1 MVCYA
6 RGAGKVAAIV
16 LIVFLAFGRIVGH
29 YLGEAAVLVAITLA
43 TAGASIAAALA
54 FAAFL
59 STRRNRAAGGG
70 WVSCAFRCQHAM
82 TEQPR
87 RLALVSSV
95 DRRAAPAQRPERVA
109 APMCSDGPDRSAGP
123 RWPDR
128 PAYRSVPPRVPAPDR
143 RGQRLRA

>member
-6 RGAGKVAAIV
+6 RAAGRVGAIF
-16 LIVFLAFGRIVGH
+16 LIVFLAFGRVVGH
-29 YLGEAAVLVAITLA
+29 YLGEAAVLVAIAVA

-54 FAAFL
+54 FAVFL
-59 STRRNRAAGGG
+59 STRRNRAAAGGC
-70 WVSCAFRCQHAM
+70 VSCAFRCQHAM

-95 DRRAAPAQRPERVA
+95 DRSAAPAPRPERPA
-109 APMCSDGPDRSAGP
+109 GPRWPDGPGHSAGP

-128 PAYRSVPPRVPAPDR
+128 PAYRSAPP
-143 RGQRLRA
+143 

>member
-6 RGAGKVAAIV
+6 RAAGKVAAIA
-16 LIVFLAFGRIVGH
+16 LIVFLAFGRIVSH
-29 YLGEAAVLVAITLA
+29 YLGEAAILVAITLA

-59 STRRNRAAGGG
+59 STRRNRAAGGR
-70 WVSCAFRCQHAM
+70 VSRAFRCQHAM

-95 DRRAAPAQRPERVA
+95 DRRAAPPQQPERVT
-109 APMCSDGPDRSAGP
+109 APQLSDGPDRSAGP

-128 PAYRSVPPRVPAPDR
+128 PAYRSVPPRPPAPDR
-143 RGQRLRA
+143 RVQRLRA